1 MTTLIP
7 KFDLKN
13 GTATPD
19 GAINRPINEKIEEI
33 VSVKDFGAKGDGTTD
48 DTTAFINALAA
59 STSVYV
65 PVGIYKI
72 TDALE
77 IPVDTK
83 LYGTNRQAT
92 TLTHAFNGDMIN
104 MLAGASLVGL
114 TINGDGANYTGQGV
128 TCLEDNGRQVI
139 QDCTIYNFAAACIYF
154 ESLAGS
160 QSVTSNVIA
169 YQLNGT
175 SGSDKYAIVIQDT
188 GSQVVGAVPR
198 VFTQIESAGF
208 CSFFFGSTNDV
219 FVTSSFI
226 ADLKYTINSI
236 GVFISNCR
244 IANQTALT
252 VNGAV
257 HVISGCDIAPQ
268 ITLGDTVGGL
278 KANTLTITG
287 NTYNSP
293 PIIDNFGVANIIE
306 QSPQAYTCTLTS
318 SGTAPVLG
326 NGTIAAVYTRLGGS
340 TYVSISFTMG
350 STTNLGSGELIFSLP
365 YKARDTE
372 HNGVVK
378 MRIGTTY
385 YSGMCYTSYGLTTLV
400 LVRDT
405 TGAITYNS
413 PGSFTTGD
421 IINIALT
428 YN

>member
-7 KFDLKN
+7 KIDLKN
-13 GTATPD
+13 GGSTPA
-19 GAINRPINEKIEEI
+19 GAINRPINEKIQEI

-48 DTTAFINALAA
+48 DTAAFTAALAA
-59 STSVYV
+59 STSVYA
-65 PVGIYKI
+65 PVGTYKI
-72 TDALE
+72 TAALE
-77 IPVDTK
+77 IPVNTK

-92 TLTHAFNGDMIN
+92 TLVHTFNGDMIN

-114 TINGDGANYTGQGV
+114 TVNGNGATYSGQGI
-128 TCLEDNGRQVI
+128 TCKSTNGRQII
-139 QDCTIYNFAAACIYF
+139 QDCTIYNFDAACIYF

-160 QSVTSNVIA
+160 QSVTSNVIT

-188 GSQVVGAVPR
+188 GAQVVAAVPR
-198 VFTQIESAGF
+198 VFTQIESAGY

-226 ADLKYTINSI
+226 ADLKYTVNSV

-257 HVISGCDIAPQ
+257 HIISGCDIAPQ
-268 ITLGDTVGGL
+268 ITLGNTVGGA

-287 NTYNSP
+287 NTYNTP

-306 QSPQAYTCTLTS
+306 QSPQSYTCTLS
-318 SGTAPVLG
+318 SAGTAPVLG
-326 NGTIAAVYTRLGGS
+326 NGTIEAAYSRIGGS
-340 TYVSISFTMG
+340 TYVTISFTLG
-350 STTNLGSGELIFSLP
+350 STTTLGTGQLIFSLP
-365 YKARDTE
+365 YPAQNTQ
-372 HNGVVK
+372 HVGLVK
-378 MRIGTTY
+378 MKIGSTFYT
-385 YSGMCYTSYGLTTLV
+385 GVGYTSYNSTSFS

-405 TGAITYNS
+405 TGSITYNS
-413 PGSFTTGD
+413 PGSFAAGD
-421 IINIALT
+421 TINIALT